1 MFKKILST
9 LLVFLFIFV
18 TTISVSARSISDD
31 KKYAEVSVGDFSDAD
46 LQFLNKFTSVLD
58 GYFTNKNGEIS
69 FRYTANELRNKGF
82 TTDDVDKLNEI
93 NNKVCGAIIPEEDTF
108 IQTRMFVEGGK
119 IYFDNVD
126 VKAVLLS
133 AATLGPEALYAA
145 LVGLGSLAGGPVG
158 SVITAV
164 LGAIGAASLSYLCY
178 LIIQA
183 AANDQGIYIGFEM
196 NGIFPNIV
204 TGTW

>member
-1 MFKKILST
+1 MLKKIFST
-9 LLVFLFIFV
+9 LLALLFIFI
-18 TTISVSARSISDD
+18 TTISVSATSISDD
-31 KKYAEVSVGDFSDAD
+31 KNDVEVSVGDFSDAD
-46 LQFLNKFTSVLD
+46 LQFLNKFTSVFD
-58 GYFTNKNGEIS
+58 GYFTNENGEIS

-82 TTDDVDKLNEI
+82 TTDDIYKLNEI
-93 NNKVCGAIIPEEDTF
+93 NNKVCGAIIPEEDTV

-126 VKAVLLS
+126 VNAFLLS

-158 SVITAV
+158 TVITAV

-178 LIIQA
+178 LIVQA
-183 AANDQGIYIGFEM
+183 HVNGQGIYIGIEM